1 MHLPTGDGERGTQL
15 MRERCPGLRDGHRHA
30 RDPHI
35 VTRARC
41 PRSVFGDIGT
51 SLLSAF
57 QAAIATGVGTDQGDI
72 LGLLLFFL
80 WALILIVGVKY
91 IALVCA

>member
-15 MRERCPGLRDGHRHA
+15 MRGRYADLRDGHGHA
-30 RDPHI
+30 RAPHI
-35 VTRARC
+35 VTRPRC

-51 SLLSAF
+51 SPLYAF
-57 QAAIATGVGTDQGDI
+57 QAAIATGVGTDQSDI
-72 LGLLLFFL
+72 LGLLSFFL
-80 WALILIVGVKY
+80 WALILIVGVRY